1 MPRHTRKMDSPRSAL
16 ITGGSTG
23 LGLATAHHLAA
34 LGLGV
39 TVTGRTRSTLDL
51 AVGELEAAG
60 ADAIGVVADASDWE
74 DNERA
79 VAAHV
84 TRHGGLDVAV
94 ANAGFTASGD
104 LADGDP
110 NQWRTMVLTNV
121 LGPALFVKACLS
133 HLTAPGGQVVLVGS
147 VAGRIIRPGS
157 LYGATK
163 AAVAA
168 LAENLR
174 PQLTASGIKV
184 ALVEPGITDTP
195 FWGEAGAPS
204 FALESAAVAEA
215 VGWIVQQPIGVDV
228 NELLVRPVGQP
239 I

>member
-1 MPRHTRKMDSPRSAL
+1 MEATRSAL
-16 ITGGSTG
+16 VTGASTG
-23 LGLATAHHLAA
+23 LGLETARHLAT

-39 TVTGRTRSTLDL
+39 TVTGRTQSTLDA
-51 AVGELEAAG
+51 AVAGLRTTG
-60 ADAIGVVADASDWE
+60 ADVLGVVADASSWA
-74 DNERA
+74 DNERS

-84 TRHGGLDVAV
+84 AAHGGLDVVV

-110 NQWRTMVLTNV
+110 EQWQSMVLTNV
-121 LGPALFVKACLS
+121 LGPALLIKATLP
-133 HLTAPGGQVVLVGS
+133 HLTTPGGQIILIGS
-147 VAGRIIRPGS
+147 VAGRINRPGS

-168 LAENLR
+168 VAENLR
-174 PQLTASGIKV
+174 PQLVGTGLKV

-195 FWGEAGAPS
+195 FWGEAAVPP
-204 FALESAAVAEA
+204 FALDPTAIAEA
-215 VGWIVQQPIGVDV
+215 IGWIVRQPAGVDI

>member
-1 MPRHTRKMDSPRSAL
+1 MDSPRSAL

-23 LGLATAHHLAA
+23 LGLATAHHLAG

-39 TVTGRTRSTLDL
+39 TVTGRTPATLAA
-51 AVGELEAAG
+51 AVAELRD
-60 ADAIGVVADASDWE
+60 ADADVLGVVADAAEWP
-74 DNERA
+74 DNERS
-79 VAAHV
+79 VAEHVAH
-84 TRHGGLDVAV
+84 HGGLDVVV
-94 ANAGFTASGD
+94 ANAGFTAAGD
-104 LADGDP
+104 LSDGEPD
-110 NQWRTMVLTNV
+110 QWRSMVLTNV
-121 LGPALFVKACLS
+121 LGPALLVRAALP
-133 HLTAPGGQVVLVGS
+133 HLTTPGGQVVLVGS

-174 PQLTASGIKV
+174 PQLTAAGLRV

-195 FWGEAGAPS
+195 FWGETGAPA
-204 FALESAAVAEA
+204 FALASTAIAEA
-215 VGWIVQQPIGVDV
+215 VGWIVSQPAGVDV
-228 NELLVRPVGQP
+228 NELMVRPVGQP

>member
-1 MPRHTRKMDSPRSAL
+1 MESARSAL
-16 ITGGSTG
+16 VTGGSTG
-23 LGLATAHHLAA
+23 LGLATARHLTAI
-34 LGLGV
+34 GMGV
-39 TVTGRTRSTLDL
+39 TVTGRTQSTLDA
-51 AVGELEAAG
+51 AVAELKAAG
-60 ADAIGVVADASDWE
+60 ADAVGVVADASEWE
-74 DNERA
+74 DNQRA

-84 TRHGGLDVAV
+84 AHHGGRDVAV

-110 NQWRTMVLTNV
+110 EQWRSMILTNV
-121 LGPALFVKACLS
+121 LGPALLVKACLPL
-133 HLTAPGGQVVLVGS
+133 LTAPGGQIVLVGS

-163 AAVAA
+163 AAIAA

-174 PQLTASGIKV
+174 PQLTTSGIKV
-184 ALVEPGITDTP
+184 ALVEPGVTDTP

-215 VGWIVQQPIGVDV
+215 VGWIVQQPIDVDI

>member
-1 MPRHTRKMDSPRSAL
+1 MDSPRSAL
-16 ITGGSTG
+16 LTGGSTG
-23 LGLATAHHLAA
+23 LGLATAHHLAG

-39 TVTGRTRSTLDL
+39 TVTGRTPATLDA
-51 AVGELEAAG
+51 AVAELGDAG
-60 ADAIGVVADASDWE
+60 ADVLGVVADAADWA
-74 DNERA
+74 DNQRS
-79 VAAHV
+79 VAEHVAH
-84 TRHGGLDVAV
+84 HGGLDVVV
-94 ANAGFTASGD
+94 ANAGFTAAGD
-104 LADGDP
+104 LSDGDP
-110 NQWRTMVLTNV
+110 DQWRSMVLTNV
-121 LGPALFVKACLS
+121 LGPALLVRAALP
-133 HLTAPGGQVVLVGS
+133 HLTAPGGQIILVGS

-174 PQLTASGIKV
+174 PQLTASGIRV

-195 FWGEAGAPS
+195 FWGDGGAPP
-204 FALESAAVAEA
+204 FALASTAIAEA
-215 VGWIVQQPIGVDV
+215 VGWIVGQPAGVDV

>member
-1 MPRHTRKMDSPRSAL
+1 MESARSAL
-16 ITGGSTG
+16 VTGGSTG
-23 LGLATAHHLAA
+23 LGLATARHLTAIA
-34 LGLGV
+34 VGV
-39 TVTGRTRSTLDL
+39 TVTGRTQSTLDA
-51 AVGELEAAG
+51 AVAELKAAG
-60 ADAIGVVADASDWE
+60 ADASEWE
-74 DNERA
+74 DNQRA

-84 TRHGGLDVAV
+84 VHHGGRDVAV

-110 NQWRTMVLTNV
+110 EQWRSMILTNV
-121 LGPALFVKACLS
+121 LGPALLVKACLPL
-133 HLTAPGGQVVLVGS
+133 LTAPGGQIVLVGS

-163 AAVAA
+163 AAIAA

-174 PQLTASGIKV
+174 PQLTTSGIKV
-184 ALVEPGITDTP
+184 ALVEPGVTDTP

-215 VGWIVQQPIGVDV
+215 VGWIVQQPIDVDI

>member
-1 MPRHTRKMDSPRSAL
+1 MDSPRSAL

-23 LGLATAHHLAA
+23 LGLATAHQLAGQ
-34 LGLGV
+34 GLGV
-39 TVTGRTRSTLDL
+39 TVTGRTQTTLDT
-51 AVGELEAAG
+51 AVAELRDAG
-60 ADAIGVVADASDWE
+60 ADVIGVVADAADWA
-74 DNERA
+74 DTERS

-84 TRHGGLDVAV
+84 ARHGGLDVVV
-94 ANAGFTASGD
+94 ANAGFTAAGD
-104 LADGDP
+104 LSDGDP
-110 NQWRTMVLTNV
+110 DEWRSMVLTNV
-121 LGPALFVKACLS
+121 LGPALLVRAALP
-133 HLTAPGGQVVLVGS
+133 HLTTPGGQIVLVGS

-174 PQLTASGIKV
+174 PQLTAAGLRV

-195 FWGEAGAPS
+195 FWGETGAPA
-204 FALESAAVAEA
+204 FALASTAIAEA
-215 VGWIVQQPIGVDV
+215 VGWIVSQPAGVDV
-228 NELLVRPVGQP
+228 NEVMVRPVGQP

>member
-1 MPRHTRKMDSPRSAL
+1 MESARSAL
-16 ITGGSTG
+16 VTGGSTG
-23 LGLATAHHLAA
+23 LGLATARHLTAI
-34 LGLGV
+34 GMGV
-39 TVTGRTRSTLDL
+39 TVTGRTQSTLDA
-51 AVGELEAAG
+51 AVAELKAAG
-60 ADAIGVVADASDWE
+60 ADAVGVVADASEWE
-74 DNERA
+74 DNQRA

-84 TRHGGLDVAV
+84 AHHGGLDVAV

-110 NQWRTMVLTNV
+110 EQWRSMILTNV
-121 LGPALFVKACLS
+121 LGPALLVKACLPL
-133 HLTAPGGQVVLVGS
+133 LTAPGGQIVLVGS

-163 AAVAA
+163 AAIAA

-174 PQLTASGIKV
+174 PQLTTSGIKV
-184 ALVEPGITDTP
+184 ALVEPGVTDTP

-215 VGWIVQQPIGVDV
+215 VGWIVQQPIDVDI

>member
-1 MPRHTRKMDSPRSAL
+1 MESSRSAL

-23 LGLATAHHLAA
+23 LGLATARHLVDI
-34 LGLGV
+34 GLGI
-39 TVTGRTRSTLDL
+39 TITGRTQSTLDNAL
-51 AVGELEAAG
+51 AGLTAAG
-60 ADAIGVVADASDWE
+60 ADAVGVLADASEWE

-79 VAAHV
+79 VTAHV
-84 TRHGGLDVAV
+84 AHHGGLDVAV

-104 LADGDP
+104 LGNGDP
-110 NQWRTMVLTNV
+110 DEWRSMVLTNV
-121 LGPALFVKACLS
+121 LGPALLVRACLP
-133 HLTAPGGQVVLVGS
+133 HLTAPGGQIVLVGS

-174 PQLTASGIKV
+174 PQLTTSGIKV
-184 ALVEPGITDTP
+184 ALVEPGITATP
-195 FWGEAGAPS
+195 FWGEKGAPS
-204 FALESAAVAEA
+204 FALESAAVAETI
-215 VGWIVQQPIGVDV
+215 GWIVQQPIGVDI
-228 NELLVRPVGQP
+228 NELLVRPVGQT

>member
-1 MPRHTRKMDSPRSAL
+1 MNSPRSAL

-23 LGLATAHHLAA
+23 LGRATALHLAA

-39 TVTGRTRSTLDL
+39 TVTGRTQSTLDA
-51 AVGELEAAG
+51 AVAELKAAG
-60 ADAIGVVADASDWE
+60 ADAVGVLADASGWE
-74 DNERA
+74 DNQRA

-84 TRHGGLDVAV
+84 SHHRGLDVVV
-94 ANAGFTASGD
+94 ANAGFTASGN

-110 NQWRTMVLTNV
+110 DQWRSMVLTNV
-121 LGPALFVKACLS
+121 LGPALLVKACLP
-133 HLTAPGGQVVLVGS
+133 HLIAPGGQIVLVGS
-147 VAGRIIRPGS
+147 VAGRIVRPGS

-168 LAENLR
+168 FAENLR
-174 PQLTASGIKV
+174 PQLTTSGIKV

-215 VGWIVQQPIGVDV
+215 IGWIVQQPVGVDV

>member
-1 MPRHTRKMDSPRSAL
+1 MDSPRSAI

-23 LGLATAHHLAA
+23 LGLATARRLAR

-39 TVTGRTRSTLDL
+39 TVTGRTPGTLDT
-51 AVGELEAAG
+51 AVQELRATG
-60 ADAIGVVADASDWE
+60 ADALGVVADATDWA

-79 VAAHV
+79 VGDHLAH
-84 TRHGGLDVAV
+84 HGGLDVAV
-94 ANAGFTASGD
+94 ANAGFTAPGD

-110 NQWRTMVLTNV
+110 DLWRSMVLTNV
-121 LGPALFVKACLS
+121 LGPALLVKAALP

-147 VAGRIIRPGS
+147 VAGRIIRSGS

-168 LAENLR
+168 IAQNLR
-174 PQLTASGIKV
+174 PQLTASGIRV

-195 FWGEAGAPS
+195 FWGEAGAPP
-204 FALESAAVAEA
+204 FALEADAVAEA
-215 VGWIVQQPIGVDV
+215 VAYIVSQPAGVDV
-228 NELLVRPVGQP
+228 NELMVRPVGQP

>member
-1 MPRHTRKMDSPRSAL
+1 MDSPRSAL
-16 ITGGSTG
+16 VTGGSTG
-23 LGLATAHHLAA
+23 LGLATAHRLAR

-39 TVTGRTRSTLDL
+39 TVTGRTPETLDA
-51 AVGELEAAG
+51 AVEELRAAG
-60 ADAIGVVADASDWE
+60 ADVLGVAADAADWG
-74 DNERA
+74 DNQRA
-79 VAAHV
+79 VAGHVAH
-84 TRHGGLDVAV
+84 HGGLDVTV
-94 ANAGFTASGD
+94 ANAGFTAPGD

-110 NQWRTMVLTNV
+110 DLWRSMVLTNV
-121 LGPALFVKACLS
+121 LGPALLVRAALP

-168 LAENLR
+168 IAQNLR
-174 PQLTASGIKV
+174 PQLTASGIRV

-195 FWGEAGAPS
+195 FWGEAGAPP
-204 FALESAAVAEA
+204 FALEADAVAEA
-215 VGWIVQQPIGVDV
+215 VAYIVSQPVGVDV
-228 NELLVRPVGQP
+228 NELMVRPVGQP